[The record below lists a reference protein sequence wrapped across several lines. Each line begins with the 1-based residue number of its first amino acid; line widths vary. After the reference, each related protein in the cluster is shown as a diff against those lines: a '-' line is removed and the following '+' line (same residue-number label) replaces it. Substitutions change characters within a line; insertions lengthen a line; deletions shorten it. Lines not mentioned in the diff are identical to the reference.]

1 MILLVI
7 SYLTLSFS
15 IIVKINPST
24 NKRSALLYIYG
35 VTSLFLSI
43 IYLFNQITHDSNDYD
58 IMNIITTLPD
68 NHPLLRGGGSY
79 STPSSSQDL
88 VAAVN
93 EDEYRDAPSNIKY
106 EYDNDNDNVY
116 TLDDKLVS
124 EGSISRQP
132 MGQHGISHDDNQGI
146 TLSDGTTAGVDI
158 MVASQQSLEEYS
170 TKLDA
175 EIELAQA
182 KLLQV
187 QDVQTTVTVDSSRPM
202 IPIISYKDEQIMSE
216 DEESKLWMLSTSSDD
231 EDGYYA

>member
-79 STPSSSQDL
+79 SSTPSSSRDL

-106 EYDNDNDNVY
+106 EYDNDNVY

-124 EGSISRQP
+124 EGSIRQPP

-202 IPIISYKDEQIMSE
+202 IPIISYKDEHIMSE